1 MAHEMSKLSRGA
13 ANSALHAAPSP
24 PTLPL
29 NFYSSCCFP
38 PWLICS
44 VFARSQKKNQ
54 QATTLRIRDM
64 SITALLSDF
73 AVCAVAAIG
82 GQQLLALP
90 GGEVEGGAG
99 GGCVAA
105 AATASWQLAHKR
117 KMQRKKLNAYFTN
130 TNDKQGSC
138 CCCFWCC

>member
-1 MAHEMSKLSRGA
+1 
-13 ANSALHAAPSP
+13 
-24 PTLPL
+24 
-29 NFYSSCCFP
+29 
-38 PWLICS
+38 
-44 VFARSQKKNQ
+44 
-54 QATTLRIRDM
+54 M

-90 GGEVEGGAG
+90 EGEGEGEEGT
-99 GGCVAA
+99 VAA
-105 AATASWQLAHKR
+105 AATASWQLADKR

-138 CCCFWCC
+138 CCCRCCCC